1 MKIAD
6 VGLIQ
11 DNGGIWI
18 ARRNNK
24 GNLNTT
30 ERINVTYEV
39 LDMFCKLCESEEG
52 KAMVYDKDGKAFEI
66 HVHAM
71 SPERLMEYRAN
82 KRKRGASAYATMM
95 GAVGELYNNPNVAKA
110 IRMGKEAG
118 LIR

>member
-6 VGLIQ
+6 VGLMQ

-24 GNLNTT
+24 GNLKTT

-52 KAMVYDKDGKAFEI
+52 KAMVYDRDGKAFEI
-66 HVHAM
+66 QVHAM
-71 SPERLMEYRAN
+71 PPERLMEHKAR
-82 KRKRGASAYATMM
+82 KRKKGASAYATMM
-95 GAVGELYNNPNVAKA
+95 SAVEELYRDPAVAKA